1 MQKIKDSNQEY
12 HSHNSISAS
21 GLKTIYKKSV
31 FHHLNQKPFTS
42 TSMNFGNAVHSVLLE
57 DSTDELATLP
67 EDLNLKTI
75 KGRETKEKFIK
86 DNPDKIVI
94 TYKENNNIQ
103 KIIKNYRQNDLAM
116 EILFS
121 LTEKEISYYG
131 NIDNIDCR
139 VRPDGIKENDFVM
152 DIKTCQ
158 DASPTA
164 FRKAIYYYAYHL
176 QGCFYSEALGFKP
189 ENFRFIAIENQ
200 HPFSVVVYSMSDDMI
215 ESGRLAWRT
224 AFKQWKKYKQTGVA
238 TQYTWDNKNNDGSLI
253 V

>member
-1 MQKIKDSNQEY
+1 MQKIKDSNEQY
-12 HSHNSISAS
+12 HSHDSISAS

-42 TSMNFGNAVHSVLLE
+42 TSMNFGSAVHSVLLE

-75 KGRETKEKFIK
+75 KGREAKQKFIK

-131 NIDNIDCR
+131 TIDNIDCR
-139 VRPDGIKENDFVM
+139 IRPDGIKENDFIM

-176 QGCFYSEALGFKP
+176 QACFYSEALGFKP

-215 ESGRLAWRT
+215 ESGKLAWRT

-253 V
+253 L

>member
-1 MQKIKDSNQEY
+1 MKKIKDSNEQY
-12 HSHNSISAS
+12 HSHDSISAS

-42 TSMNFGNAVHSVLLE
+42 TSMNFGSAVHSVLLE

-94 TYKENNNIQ
+94 THKENNNIQ

-131 NIDNIDCR
+131 TIDNIDCR
-139 VRPDGIKENDFVM
+139 IRPDGIKENDFIM

-176 QGCFYSEALGFKP
+176 QACFYSEALGFKP

-215 ESGRLAWRT
+215 ESGKLAWRT

-253 V
+253 L

>member
-131 NIDNIDCR
+131 KIDNIDCR

-176 QGCFYSEALGFKP
+176 QACFYMEALGF

-215 ESGRLAWRT
+215 EYGRLAWRT

>member
-42 TSMNFGNAVHSVLLE
+42 ASMNFGSAVHSVLLE

-75 KGRETKEKFIK
+75 KGREAKEKFIK

-121 LTEKEISYYG
+121 LTEKEFNIKLPEPVLANNICGFTSSNEILSTINSVISFL
-131 NIDNIDCR
+131 
-139 VRPDGIKENDFVM
+139 P
-152 DIKTCQ
+152 
-158 DASPTA
+158 P
-164 FRKAIYYYAYHL
+164 
-176 QGCFYSEALGFKP
+176 
-189 ENFRFIAIENQ
+189 IAI
-200 HPFSVVVYSMSDDMI
+200 
-215 ESGRLAWRT
+215 
-224 AFKQWKKYKQTGVA
+224 
-238 TQYTWDNKNNDGSLI
+238 
-253 V
+253 

>member
-42 TSMNFGNAVHSVLLE
+42 ASMNFGSAVHSVLLE

-75 KGRETKEKFIK
+75 KGREAKEKFIK

-131 NIDNIDCR
+131 KIDNIDCR
-139 VRPDGIKENDFVM
+139 IRPDGIKENDFVM

-158 DASPTA
+158 DGSPGA
-164 FRKAIYYYAYHL
+164 FRKAIYYYSYHL
-176 QGCFYSEALGFKP
+176 QACFYSEALGFKP

-215 ESGRLAWRT
+215 ESGKLAWRT

-253 V
+253 L

>member
-1 MQKIKDSNQEY
+1 MQKIKDSNEQY
-12 HSHNSISAS
+12 HSHDSISAS

-42 TSMNFGNAVHSVLLE
+42 TSMNFGSAVHSVLLE

-94 TYKENNNIQ
+94 THKENNNIQ

-131 NIDNIDCR
+131 TIENIDCR
-139 VRPDGIKENDFVM
+139 IRPDGIKENDFIM

-158 DASPTA
+158 DASPGA

-176 QGCFYSEALGFKP
+176 QACFYSEALGFKP

-215 ESGRLAWRT
+215 ESGKLAWRT

>member
-42 TSMNFGNAVHSVLLE
+42 ASMNFGSAVHSVLLE

-75 KGRETKEKFIK
+75 KGREAKEKFIK

-131 NIDNIDCR
+131 TIDNIDCR
-139 VRPDGIKENDFVM
+139 IRPDGIKENDFIM

-176 QGCFYSEALGFKP
+176 QACFYSEALGFKP

-215 ESGRLAWRT
+215 ESGKLAWRT

>member
-1 MQKIKDSNQEY
+1 MKKIKDSNEQY
-12 HSHNSISAS
+12 HSHDSISAS

-42 TSMNFGNAVHSVLLE
+42 TSMNFGSAVHSVLLE

-75 KGRETKEKFIK
+75 KGREAKQKFIK

-131 NIDNIDCR
+131 TIDNIDCR
-139 VRPDGIKENDFVM
+139 IRPDGIKENDFIM

-176 QGCFYSEALGFKP
+176 QACFYSEALGFKP

-215 ESGRLAWRT
+215 ESGKLAWRT